1 MVPTTYAQS
10 DKQIFQFLR
19 ALRQQGQP
27 AALVTVTDI
36 ERTGPR
42 PRGSHMAVSITG
54 DRVGYVTSGC
64 LEQAVAGDAVAAMK
78 DNADRIVRYGENS
91 QYLDFR
97 LPCGGGM
104 AFHIHVDPDLALL
117 DRCLTAMERREPFGL
132 AFEPNGGRVEF
143 LDDHAVATGWVED
156 KFLRRY
162 APALRFV
169 LVGSGAELE
178 MMTRLA
184 SAAGYEV
191 LAYSSDESILA
202 LCQAHDVQIFQL
214 TSAQHI
220 PPLPND
226 QWTAFIF
233 LFHEHEL
240 EYPLIKAALGG
251 PAFYIGALGSKRTQ
265 ATRLANLRQA
275 GVDEATLAR
284 IGGPIGLI
292 PSARDPAILAISV
305 VAEVVDRYRQ
315 LEMKP

>member
-10 DKQIFQFLR
+10 DKQIFQFLQS
-19 ALRQQGQP
+19 LRQQGQP

-64 LEQAVAGDAVAAMK
+64 LEQAVAGDAVTAMK
-78 DNADRIVRYGENS
+78 DKADRIVRYGENS

-117 DRCLTAMERREPFGL
+117 NRCLSAMERRQPFGL
-132 AFEPNGGRVEF
+132 AFEPQGGGVEF
-143 LDDHAVATGWVED
+143 LDDRNVATGWVED

-178 MMTRLA
+178 MMTRLTT
-184 SAAGYEV
+184 AAGYEV

-202 LCQAHDVQIFQL
+202 LCQAHDAQVFHL

-220 PPLPND
+220 PSLPND
-226 QWTAFIF
+226 LWTAYIF

-240 EYPLIKAALGG
+240 EYPLIKAALDG

-265 ATRLANLRQA
+265 ATRLANLKESD
-275 GVDEATLAR
+275 VDDAALAR
-284 IGGPIGLI
+284 ISGPIGLI
-292 PSARDPAILAISV
+292 PSARDPVILAISV
-305 VAEVVDRYRQ
+305 LAEVVDRYRQ
-315 LEMKP
+315 LELKI